1 MVTGKDGAK
10 PQKEYSPGQRPGY
23 KCTYYPARCKRKRSQ
38 WNTRSLLPVAL
49 SERKLLDSLLPRAL
63 PWANFLLGFQPV
75 FAACKL
81 FVQDKTT
88 EFQTK
93 WGSGNNISHRSNG
106 MTQND
111 TDVSW
116 THTQIS
122 FVVKNIVVL
131 LNLCHSVNAGAHWT
145 PRIGFVGLV

>member
-75 FAACKL
+75 FAACKP
-81 FVQDKTT
+81 FIQDKTT
-88 EFQTK
+88 KFQAK
-93 WGSGNNISHRSNG
+93 WGNGSNISHRSNG
-106 MTQND
+106 ITRND

-116 THTQIS
+116 KHTQIS

-131 LNLCHSVNAGAHWT
+131 LNLCHSVNAGVHWF
-145 PRIGFVGLV
+145 PESDL